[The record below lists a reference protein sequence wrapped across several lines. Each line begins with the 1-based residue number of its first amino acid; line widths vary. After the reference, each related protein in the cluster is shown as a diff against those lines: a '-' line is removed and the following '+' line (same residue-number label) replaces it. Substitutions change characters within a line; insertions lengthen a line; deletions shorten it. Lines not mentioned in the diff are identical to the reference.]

1 MDTKM
6 LIPDLDDTQ
15 KLRADE
21 LKAQAKAAVA
31 DEVNKVR
38 EQWKCDR
45 RQKYAGLD
53 ADEALIRE
61 INASL
66 ERALDHSILD
76 AKFEIIVVT
85 DNGDKVVTVGEILDS
100 PNQYDGML
108 TKDPLE
114 PDYQNGKT
122 VGKLYLRGSQPVLFS
137 FAHGG
142 RKYKLRKAIPRIE
155 VIDGQTYAC
164 VNQTLVLMSQDP
176 SLFDLGETLV
186 KIEDGAV
193 YPLDEAHLIH
203 ELGGMAQFWR
213 WKKKN
218 NGDTYEQLLDPPPRV
233 AKPIIAKG
241 KLRKLKSLTAV
252 ITAPT
257 LATGGG
263 VIDKPGYDASSGLL
277 FDTQSP
283 PQPVPLYPSRAQVQ
297 DALDKLLYPFK
308 DFPFVDDIDR
318 GVMLAALLT
327 SVSRPAL
334 KTAPAFGIDA
344 PVQAS
349 GKTLLAQAI
358 GALGTGKNPAIWPH
372 TSSRD
377 DEEVRKRL
385 MTALRS
391 NTLCIVWDNVV
402 GQFDSA
408 ALASA
413 LTASEYTDRIL
424 GKSEGATVPNR
435 ALFSLTGNNLTISGD
450 MARRVLIIRIDPEMD
465 DPFARE
471 FDLNPL
477 EYVLKHRQEMVRAAL
492 TIIRGYLTSGTSR
505 AKGRMASFEEWDDY
519 VRQTVAWVGREFPNL
534 GVADP
539 MKAVKKAQVS
549 DPEQETLSA
558 LLAAWQA
565 IFGTQSVSA
574 KDALTELNDC
584 LVQTLLPTKGTIR
597 SALEELNSGR
607 PVTSAQLLGRVL
619 GYRKGR
625 IVNSRRLEAKVDTA
639 TNQKLWSVVDVP

>member
-1 MDTKM
+1 MDTKI
-6 LIPDLDDTQ
+6 LIPDLDDAHQ
-15 KLRADE
+15 QRSDD
-21 LKAQAKAAVA
+21 LKAQAKTAVA
-31 DEVNKVR
+31 DKVNKVR
-38 EQWKCDR
+38 EQWKCNR
-45 RQKYAGLD
+45 RQKYAGPD
-53 ADEALIRE
+53 ADEDLIRE

-66 ERALDHSILD
+66 ERALEHSILD
-76 AKFEIIVVT
+76 ARFKITVVT
-85 DNGDKVVTVGEILDS
+85 DNGDEVVTVEEVLAS
-100 PNQYDGML
+100 PHLYDGML

-122 VGKLYLRGSQPVLFS
+122 VGKLYLRGSKPVLYS

-142 RKYKLRKAIPRIE
+142 RTYKLRKAIPRIE
-155 VIDGQTYAC
+155 VVDGQTYAC
-164 VNQTLVLMSQDP
+164 VNQTLEIMSQDP
-176 SLFDLGETLV
+176 SLYDLGETLV
-186 KIEDGAV
+186 KVEDGSV

-213 WKKKN
+213 WKKKT
-218 NGDTYEQLLDPPPRV
+218 NGDTYELLLDPPPRV

-257 LATGGG
+257 LVPGGS

-283 PQPVPLYPSRAQVQ
+283 PQPVPLSPSLVQVQ
-297 DALDKLLYPFK
+297 DALNTLLHPFK

-318 GVMLAALLT
+318 GVCLAALLT

-358 GALGTGKNPAIWPH
+358 GALGTGKNPAVWPH

-377 DEEVRKRL
+377 DEEVRKRI

-435 ALFSLTGNNLTISGD
+435 ALFILTGNNLTISGD
-450 MARRVLIIRIDPEMD
+450 MARRVLPIRIDPVTDE
-465 DPFARE
+465 PFARE

-492 TIIRGYLTSGTSR
+492 TVIRGYLTSGASR

-519 VRQTVAWVGREFPNL
+519 VRQTVAWVEREFPNL
-534 GVADP
+534 GVEDP
-539 MKAVKKAQVS
+539 MNAVMTAQVS

-565 IFGTQSVSA
+565 VFGAQSVSA
-574 KDALTELNDC
+574 KDALTELNNC
-584 LVQTLLPTKGTIR
+584 LDQSLLPPKAAVRG
-597 SALEELNSGR
+597 ALEELNSGR
-607 PVTSAQLLGRVL
+607 SVTSAQLLGRVL

-625 IVNSRRLEAKVDTA
+625 IVNGRRMEAKVDTA

>member
-1 MDTKM
+1 MDTKI

-15 KLRADE
+15 KQTADK
-21 LKAQAKAAVA
+21 LKAQAKAAA
-31 DEVNKVR
+31 APQANLIREAWKDEQVN
-38 EQWKCDR
+38 
-45 RQKYAGLD
+45 KYAGPG
-53 ADEALIRE
+53 ADEQLKDE
-61 INASL
+61 ICASL
-66 ERALDHSILD
+66 DRALQHSVLEADFQIT
-76 AKFEIIVVT
+76 VVGT
-85 DNGDKVVTVGEILDS
+85 HGSEDVSVGTVLAN
-100 PNQYDGML
+100 PHQYDGML

-122 VGKLYLRGSQPVLFS
+122 VGKLFLSGSQPVLNS
-137 FAHGG
+137 FAHGQ

-155 VIDGQTYAC
+155 VVDGQTHAC
-164 VNQTLVLMSQDP
+164 VNQTIVLMSQDP
-176 SLFDLGETLV
+176 CLYDLGEILV
-186 KIEDGAV
+186 KVEDGSV

-213 WKKKN
+213 WKKKT
-218 NGDTYEQLLDPPPRV
+218 NGDTYELLLDPPPRV

-257 LATGGG
+257 LATGGS
-263 VIDKPGYDASSGLL
+263 VIDKPGYDAPSGLL

-283 PQPVPLYPSRAQVQ
+283 PQPVPLSPSREQVQ
-297 DALDKLLYPFK
+297 DALDKLVYPFK
-308 DFPFVDDIDR
+308 YFPFVDDIDR

-344 PVQAS
+344 PVQGA
-349 GKTLLAQAI
+349 GKTLLALTI
-358 GALGTGKNPAIWPH
+358 GALGTGKSPASWPH
-372 TSSRD
+372 TSARD
-377 DEEVRKRL
+377 DEEVRKRI

-435 ALFSLTGNNLTISGD
+435 ALFILTGNNLTISGD
-450 MARRVLIIRIDPEMD
+450 MARRVLPIRIDPVTDE
-465 DPFARE
+465 PFARE

-492 TIIRGYLTSGTSR
+492 TIIRGYLSSRSGR

-519 VRQTVAWVGREFPNL
+519 VRQTVAWVGREFPDL

-539 MKAVKKAQVS
+539 MKAVMTAQVS

-558 LLAAWQA
+558 MLAAWQA
-565 IFGTQSVSA
+565 VFGIQSVSS
-574 KDALTELNDC
+574 KDALTELNSNLD
-584 LVQTLLPTKGTIR
+584 QTLLPPKVVVRG
-597 SALEELNSGR
+597 ALEELNSGR

-625 IVNSRRLEAKVDTA
+625 IVNGRRMEAKVDTA
-639 TNQKLWSVVDVP
+639 TNQKLWRVVDVD